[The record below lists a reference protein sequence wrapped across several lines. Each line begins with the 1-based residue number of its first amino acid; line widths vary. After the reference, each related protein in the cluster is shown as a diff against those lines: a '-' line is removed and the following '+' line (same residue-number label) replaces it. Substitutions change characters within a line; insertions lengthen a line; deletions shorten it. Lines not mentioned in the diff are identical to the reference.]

1 MTRNRRLDVKRC
13 VTRITDNACAIAW
26 RSRAWSFNV
35 PLPYRTHRWT
45 LRDCGTARYSWRI
58 HGCGFQWKPRLHAK
72 FERLSF
78 AAVCGG
84 TVTYAG
90 STCTSP
96 VCTVYCAI
104 NCIQNKYWCPFVRPV
119 IIISDWSHS
128 QKSTRSSGMF
138 VFSLLVRPWRRGKRY
153 VCPYQRPEV
162 VWGE

>member
-1 MTRNRRLDVKRC
+1 MSSDAWHALLITHARLRDVHARGLL
-13 VTRITDNACAIAW
+13 TYRYRTGPIDERCAIAE
-26 RSRAWSFNV
+26 RRVTHDVFTDAGFN
-35 PLPYRTHRWT
+35 
-45 LRDCGTARYSWRI
+45 G
-58 HGCGFQWKPRLHAK
+58 KPRLHAE